1 MARLLLGVT
10 GGIAAY
16 KAVHLVRLATGAGH
30 AVRVL
35 QTPASQRFVAPETF
49 RAITGAPVLVDEWQ
63 PDPLRGAFPGDPV
76 PAHEPISHLAV
87 VEAADAYVVAPATAN
102 TIAALAQGRADN
114 LVTSAYLAADGPV
127 LVAPAMNHRMWHHPA
142 TARNVAQLTQDG
154 ATIVPPGSGRLAS
167 IGESGDGRLA
177 EPEQLLA
184 AIEAALGRGRDLAGV
199 RLLVSA
205 GGTREPI
212 DAVRYVGN
220 RSSGRMG
227 YAVAARA
234 AARGAEVIVV
244 AANVALP
251 DPPGARVVRV
261 GTAEEL
267 RQACGSAFAEA
278 DVLVMAAAVADFRPA
293 DPAGGKIK
301 KDGREGLTIELESTV
316 DVLRELSAAR
326 RPGQTLIGFAAEHGE
341 GALEHA
347 RGKLRRKGL
356 DGVVLNDVSQP
367 GIAFDATDNA
377 VTIVTA
383 EDERVVARAAK
394 EQIADAILDRVLE
407 LRAAAS

>member
-1 MARLLLGVT
+1 M
-10 GGIAAY
+10 
-16 KAVHLVRLATGAGH
+16 
-30 AVRVL
+30 
-35 QTPASQRFVAPETF
+35 
-49 RAITGAPVLVDEWQ
+49 
-63 PDPLRGAFPGDPV
+63 

-102 TIAALAQGRADN
+102 TISALAQGRADN

-142 TARNVAQLTQDG
+142 TARNVARLREDR
-154 ATIVPPGSGRLAS
+154 AAIVPPGSGRLAS

-177 EPEQLLA
+177 EPEELLA
-184 AIEAALGRGRDLAGV
+184 AIEAALGRGGDLAGV

-244 AANVALP
+244 AANVSLP

-267 RQACGSAFAEA
+267 RQACASAFAEA
-278 DVLVMAAAVADFRPA
+278 DVLVMAAAVADFRPV

-301 KDGREGLTIELESTV
+301 KDGRDSLTIELESTV

-347 RGKLRRKGL
+347 RGKLERKGL

-383 EDERVVARAAK
+383 GDERVVARAAK
-394 EQIADAILDRVLE
+394 EQVADAILDRVIE